1 MKIKTTLIL
10 LSVLLFGCSSN
21 IDIDKDIDEELD
33 AYSVIQR
40 DICPYQIK
48 NFQYNKTEK
57 RTNLSYQ
64 CGSSS
69 IKTRITIS
77 QSVDTNLF
85 SNILYNFVPNNYV
98 LTYSGFELEE
108 IILLYKEYFSDN
120 TMDIKEI
127 SASGGGFDF
136 STKSHQNVNLIADVG
151 DGKRDIIEM
160 HEQTIDFL
168 HKFQAFSC
176 KGQPLKVQEIKW
188 FKYAY
193 NMSSA
198 KVSCNGDIY
207 IIPNYANDLNL
218 EKYTTEKILFK

>member
-10 LSVLLFGCSSN
+10 LSVLLIGCSSN
-21 IDIDKDIDEELD
+21 IDIDKDIDGKLD

-40 DICPYQIK
+40 NLCPDQLK

-69 IKTRITIS
+69 IKTRITIG
-77 QSVDTNLF
+77 QSVDANL
-85 SNILYNFVPNNYV
+85 LYKFVPNDYFM
-98 LTYSGFELEE
+98 TYSGFELEE

-207 IIPNYANDLNL
+207 ISSLIMLMTL
-218 EKYTTEKILFK
+218 I